1 MYNEVISLFAL
12 AKIAGGAIVECPKNV
27 QKWMKNLEGYLSLEQ
42 INSKFEKEVRKL
54 ELMKK

>member
-1 MYNEVISLFAL
+1 MKSFTLLLGKDCRGSNL
-12 AKIAGGAIVECPKNV
+12 ECPKNV

-42 INSKFEKEVRKL
+42 VNSKFEKEVRKL